1 MIWFAFALA
10 WTAALLTPSPDRLA
24 RAILAWLVPGPEGGP
39 ELGDQFW
46 LASKSLHVMAYA
58 LLAILSAWLRVPWPW
73 RWLLLV
79 FISIHGFGTELLQH
93 FIVGRHASLRDVGLD
108 HLGALLGL
116 VLSWKWWLDRPGHR
130 AV

>member
-1 MIWFAFALA
+1 VIWCAFVLA
-10 WTAALLTPSPDRLA
+10 WTASLLIPAPDQLA
-24 RAILAWLVPGPEGGP
+24 REILAWLFPSPQAGA
-39 ELGDQFW
+39 ELGNEFW
-46 LASKSLHVMAYA
+46 LASKSLHIIAYA
-58 LLAILSAWLRVPWPW
+58 LLTILSGWLRVPWPW

-116 VLSWKWWLDRPGHR
+116 VLSWKWWLQRPGR
-130 AV
+130 PA